1 MERGLDR
8 CTWEGTLW
16 SDSNFYTW
24 SEMVATQTCTDV
36 STEKEQNSLN
46 GCI

>member
-1 MERGLDR
+1 MESGLDR
-8 CTWEGTLW
+8 YTWEGTLW
-16 SDSNFYTW
+16 SDSNFCTR
-24 SEMVATQTCTDV
+24 SEMVSTCTDV